1 MKTQI
6 TDFQPQKGTKK
17 HEKLRG
23 KIFVYFCASLFSRLP
38 SASVSL
44 TPAGLCHLRAFALR
58 VAIKYAW
65 IEHHPI

>member
-6 TDFQPQKGTKK
+6 TDFQPQKGTKM
-17 HEKLRG
+17 HENSEEE
-23 KIFVYFCASLFSRLP
+23 IFVYFCASLFSRLP

-65 IEHHPI
+65 IERHPI